1 MHNEN
6 DEIIA
11 LEDAGSESDIGSEQ
25 DETHT
30 DDTVATVDEAE
41 LPEEQDDDEDE
52 EDVILN
58 AAMLELGPA
67 SEEDAEVS
75 GDVETSADV
84 ATTGNV
90 ESSASVEPESA
101 SSGEAQ
107 SESETKE
114 ASEDRPKP
122 AKRKR
127 KAKESVPAA
136 PLRDET
142 VNALEA
148 LLFASGDAMTLN
160 EIKRVFA
167 RYWKRMEPTAL
178 EAELGSLREA
188 MKVLMQRWNEDEE
201 LASSR
206 GFRLVHVAEGYAF
219 RSSPEFSDI
228 VRAMREQRPMRLSKP
243 AMEVLSIV
251 AYRQPVTKGEVDFI
265 RGVDC
270 GGTLRIL
277 LDRGMVKVVGKRE
290 EPGRPLLYGTTR
302 EFLNFFNLP
311 TLRALPSLREYRE
324 LNADSSE
331 KLKEFDLEHGI
342 SEIAE
347 EAAQLQLDEEPAVAE
362 LSDAL
367 EGLDKTEEQARSSL
381 AEHGIALDDE
391 E

>member
-1 MHNEN
+1 MHSEN
-6 DEIIA
+6 DENV
-11 LEDAGSESDIGSEQ
+11 LPGEVEPEDEPR
-25 DETHT
+25 
-30 DDTVATVDEAE
+30 TVDEPLSPEGYTPDFAE
-41 LPEEQDDDEDE
+41 VSDEPMDEEDEEDE

-67 SEEDAEVS
+67 SDEEPEDA
-75 GDVETSADV
+75 DTAADGV
-84 ATTGNV
+84 PKSD
-90 ESSASVEPESA
+90 SSDEPEADSEGGVSKA
-101 SSGEAQ
+101 EAAL
-107 SESETKE
+107 EKPKPVKRKKKTKE
-114 ASEDRPKP
+114 A
-122 AKRKR
+122 
-127 KAKESVPAA
+127 VPPA
-136 PLRDET
+136 PLREET
-142 VNALEA
+142 VNAIEA

-167 RYWKRMEPTAL
+167 RYWKRMEPAAL
-178 EAELGSLREA
+178 EAELGSLREG
-188 MKVLMQRWNEDEE
+188 MKVLMQRWNEAEAPDVT
-201 LASSR
+201 SSR

-347 EAAQLQLDEEPAVAE
+347 EAALLQLEEEPAVAE

-391 E
+391 EE

>member
-1 MHNEN
+1 MHSEHDNTESSALTLNEEETT
-6 DEIIA
+6 DEVLSEA
-11 LEDAGSESDIGSEQ
+11 QSLDASQ
-25 DETHT
+25 D
-30 DDTVATVDEAE
+30 DDELTE
-41 LPEEQDDDEDE
+41 LPQDDEDE
-52 EDVILN
+52 EDEEDIILN
-58 AAMLELGPA
+58 AAMLELG
-67 SEEDAEVS
+67 SVS
-75 GDVETSADV
+75 DDDE
-84 ATTGNV
+84 
-90 ESSASVEPESA
+90 ASVEFTDG
-101 SSGEAQ
+101 SSN
-107 SESETKE
+107 E
-114 ASEDRPKP
+114 ASTEVKAEDLTESDETDKTDAASKDDAKRPK
-122 AKRKR
+122 RKKKSR
-127 KAKESVPAA
+127 ETVPAA

-188 MKVLMQRWNEDEE
+188 MKALTERWNGDEVA
-201 LASSR
+201 ASSR

-277 LDRGMVKVVGKRE
+277 LDRGMIKVVGKRE

-324 LNADSSE
+324 LNADSSD

-347 EAAQLQLDEEPAVAE
+347 EAAQLQLEEEPAVAE

>member
-1 MHNEN
+1 MHNE
-6 DEIIA
+6 DTE
-11 LEDAGSESDIGSEQ
+11 LEQQSLGGQDDAAVETAQSTEEAVTEPSPSE
-25 DETHT
+25 
-30 DDTVATVDEAE
+30 DDLHLDDEAAE
-41 LPEEQDDDEDE
+41 VLADADDEDE
-52 EDVILN
+52 EDTILN
-58 AAMLELGPA
+58 AALLEL
-67 SEEDAEVS
+67 
-75 GDVETSADV
+75 
-84 ATTGNV
+84 
-90 ESSASVEPESA
+90 
-101 SSGEAQ
+101 Q
-107 SESETKE
+107 SEPSAEDEQNPPSESDVP
-114 ASEDRPKP
+114 SEQSNENRAEESPLPKP
-122 AKRKR
+122 KRKKKTR
-127 KAKESVPAA
+127 ESVPAA
-136 PLRDET
+136 PLREET
-142 VNALEA
+142 VAALEA
-148 LLFASGDAMTLN
+148 LLFASGDAMTLG

-167 RYWKRMEPTAL
+167 RYWKRMEARAL

-188 MKVLMQRWNEDEE
+188 LKVLTQRWNDDTNPDTT
-201 LASSR
+201 R

-219 RSSPEFSDI
+219 RSSPEFSDV

-277 LDRGMVKVVGKRE
+277 LDRGMIKVVGKRE

-324 LNADSSE
+324 LNSDSSD

-342 SEIAE
+342 QEIAE

-362 LSDAL
+362 LTDAMDGL
-367 EGLDKTEEQARSSL
+367 ERTEEQARNSL

-391 E
+391 ES

>member
-1 MHNEN
+1 MHSEN
-6 DEIIA
+6 DENV
-11 LEDAGSESDIGSEQ
+11 LPGEVETEDEPRA
-25 DETHT
+25 
-30 DDTVATVDEAE
+30 VDEPLSPE
-41 LPEEQDDDEDE
+41 GYTQDLPEVSDELMDEEDEEDE

-67 SEEDAEVS
+67 SDEEPADTANTETTTDGETTSDSSDEPQPDSEGGASEAEAALEKPKPVKRKKK
-75 GDVETSADV
+75 
-84 ATTGNV
+84 
-90 ESSASVEPESA
+90 
-101 SSGEAQ
+101 
-107 SESETKE
+107 TKE
-114 ASEDRPKP
+114 A
-122 AKRKR
+122 
-127 KAKESVPAA
+127 VPPA
-136 PLRDET
+136 PLREET
-142 VNALEA
+142 VNAIEA

-167 RYWKRMEPTAL
+167 RYWKRMEPAAL
-178 EAELGSLREA
+178 EAELGSLREG
-188 MKVLMQRWNEDEE
+188 MKVLMQRWNEVE
-201 LASSR
+201 ASGATSSR

-347 EAAQLQLDEEPAVAE
+347 EAALLQLEEEPAVAE

-391 E
+391 EE

>member
-1 MHNEN
+1 MHSED
-6 DEIIA
+6 DEISISGEATAEPLDSSTSGLDTESGAA
-11 LEDAGSESDIGSEQ
+11 LEEFQDAF
-25 DETHT
+25 
-30 DDTVATVDEAE
+30 
-41 LPEEQDDDEDE
+41 LDEDE

-67 SEEDAEVS
+67 SDEESEPGGEAVESDVEPGEASARAEDGAEDGAEQGDAEYLE
-75 GDVETSADV
+75 G
-84 ATTGNV
+84 
-90 ESSASVEPESA
+90 
-101 SSGEAQ
+101 Q
-107 SESETKE
+107 K
-114 ASEDRPKP
+114 PKVT
-122 AKRKR
+122 KRKKR
-127 KAKESVPAA
+127 TREAVPAA
-136 PLRDET
+136 PLREET

-148 LLFASGDAMTLN
+148 LLFASGDAMTLS

-167 RYWKRMEPTAL
+167 RYWKRMEPAAL

-188 MKVLMQRWNEDEE
+188 MSVLTERWNESPE

-219 RSSPEFSDI
+219 RSSPEFSEI

-331 KLKEFDLEHGI
+331 KLKEFDIEHGI

-347 EAAQLQLDEEPAVAE
+347 EAALLQLEEEPAVAE

-367 EGLDKTEEQARSSL
+367 EGLDRTEEQARTSL

-391 E
+391 DEI

>member
-1 MHNEN
+1 MHSEN
-6 DEIIA
+6 DENVLA
-11 LEDAGSESDIGSEQ
+11 GEVETEDVPRAVDKPLSPEGDTQ
-25 DETHT
+25 D
-30 DDTVATVDEAE
+30 
-41 LPEEQDDDEDE
+41 LPEVYDEPLDEEDDEDE

-67 SEEDAEVS
+67 SDE
-75 GDVETSADV
+75 
-84 ATTGNV
+84 
-90 ESSASVEPESA
+90 EPEVADTAADGVTKSDSSDEPEADSEGGA
-101 SSGEAQ
+101 SKAEAA
-107 SESETKE
+107 EK
-114 ASEDRPKP
+114 PKP
-122 AKRKR
+122 AKRK
-127 KAKESVPAA
+127 KKSKEAVPPA
-136 PLRDET
+136 PLREET
-142 VNALEA
+142 VNAIEA

-167 RYWKRMEPTAL
+167 RYWKRMEPAAL
-178 EAELGSLREA
+178 EAELGSLREG
-188 MKVLMQRWNEDEE
+188 MKVLMQRWNGVEASDVT
-201 LASSR
+201 SSR

-347 EAAQLQLDEEPAVAE
+347 EAALLQLEEEPAVAE

-391 E
+391 EE

>member
-6 DEIIA
+6 EENGSLDGAKTEEESVA
-11 LEDAGSESDIGSEQ
+11 EVQPDSSHTNVQDPSEEHDDFLNEEDA
-25 DETHT
+25 
-30 DDTVATVDEAE
+30 
-41 LPEEQDDDEDE
+41 EDE

-67 SEEDAEVS
+67 SDEEAEV
-75 GDVETSADV
+75 GKT
-84 ATTGNV
+84 ATDEGAISDSSH
-90 ESSASVEPESA
+90 ESKAGSDE
-101 SSGEAQ
+101 Q
-107 SESETKE
+107 
-114 ASEDRPKP
+114 ASEADAPSEKPK
-122 AKRKR
+122 AVKRKKKTR
-127 KAKESVPAA
+127 EAVPPA
-136 PLRDET
+136 PLREET
-142 VNALEA
+142 VNAIEA

-167 RYWKRMEPTAL
+167 RYWKRMEPAAL
-178 EAELGSLREA
+178 EAELGSLREG
-188 MKVLMQRWNEDEE
+188 MKVLMQRWNESEPSD
-201 LASSR
+201 ATSSR

-347 EAAQLQLDEEPAVAE
+347 EAALLQLEEEPAVAE

-391 E
+391 EE

>member
-1 MHNEN
+1 MHSEN
-6 DEIIA
+6 DESV
-11 LEDAGSESDIGSEQ
+11 LTGEVETEDEFR
-25 DETHT
+25 
-30 DDTVATVDEAE
+30 TVDEPLSPE
-41 LPEEQDDDEDE
+41 GYTQDLPELSDEPMDEEDDEDE

-67 SEEDAEVS
+67 SDEEPADTA
-75 GDVETSADV
+75 DTETTTDGETTSDSSDEPKADSE
-84 ATTGNV
+84 GG
-90 ESSASVEPESA
+90 ASKTEAALEEPKPVKRKKR
-101 SSGEAQ
+101 
-107 SESETKE
+107 TKE
-114 ASEDRPKP
+114 A
-122 AKRKR
+122 
-127 KAKESVPAA
+127 VPPA
-136 PLRDET
+136 PLREET
-142 VNALEA
+142 VNAIEA

-167 RYWKRMEPTAL
+167 RYWKRMEPAAL
-178 EAELGSLREA
+178 EAELGSLREG
-188 MKVLMQRWNEDEE
+188 MKVLMQRWNEVEASD
-201 LASSR
+201 ATSSR

-347 EAAQLQLDEEPAVAE
+347 EAALLQLEEEPAVAE

-391 E
+391 EE

>member
-1 MHNEN
+1 MHN
-6 DEIIA
+6 
-11 LEDAGSESDIGSEQ
+11 
-25 DETHT
+25 
-30 DDTVATVDEAE
+30 DDTELEQQSLGGQDDAAVETPQSTEEAVIE
-41 LPEEQDDDEDE
+41 PSPSDADRHLDNEAAEVLADDDDEDE
-52 EDVILN
+52 EDTILN
-58 AAMLELGPA
+58 AALLELQSEPSAEDEEKPSSESDVA
-67 SEEDAEVS
+67 SEESSENRAE
-75 GDVETSADV
+75 
-84 ATTGNV
+84 
-90 ESSASVEPESA
+90 ESPLPEP
-101 SSGEAQ
+101 
-107 SESETKE
+107 
-114 ASEDRPKP
+114 
-122 AKRKR
+122 KRKKKTR
-127 KAKESVPAA
+127 ESVPAA
-136 PLRDET
+136 PLREET
-142 VNALEA
+142 VAALEA
-148 LLFASGDAMTLN
+148 LLFASGDAMTLG

-167 RYWKRMEPTAL
+167 RYWKRMEARAL

-188 MKVLMQRWNEDEE
+188 LKVLTQRWNDD
-201 LASSR
+201 ASPDTTR

-219 RSSPEFSDI
+219 RSSPEFSDV

-277 LDRGMVKVVGKRE
+277 LDRGMIKVVGKRE

-324 LNADSSE
+324 LNSDSSD

-342 SEIAE
+342 QEIAE

-362 LSDAL
+362 LTDAMDGL
-367 EGLDKTEEQARSSL
+367 ERTEEQARNSL

-391 E
+391 ES